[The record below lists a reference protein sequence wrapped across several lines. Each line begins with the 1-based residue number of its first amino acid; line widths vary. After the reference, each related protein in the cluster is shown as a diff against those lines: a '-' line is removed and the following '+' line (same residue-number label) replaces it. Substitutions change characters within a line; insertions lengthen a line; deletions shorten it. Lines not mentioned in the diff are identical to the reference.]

1 MCGGREGGH
10 SQPVVGRRMQPLVG
24 SVDFVQ
30 GFEGS
35 YRGGLKF
42 LYQRENESQQ
52 GGPGYP
58 PQGVGS
64 PDP

>member
-35 YRGGLKF
+35 YRGGLKEGMAF
-42 LYQRENESQQ
+42 NTFAAGIAVVSRLRR
-52 GGPGYP
+52 
-58 PQGVGS
+58 VAWAI
-64 PDP
+64 